1 MSSWPKSA
9 GRFRGLV
16 VVFGAAIV
24 ALLGLQLA
32 GTLGKGT
39 SLPVLGAVPAFSL
52 IDQDGKPFSSKDLA
66 DRVWIATFIYTTCPG
81 PCPRVVERVAAV
93 DTALSHDPRVR
104 LVSFSVDPATDT
116 PETLA
121 AYGRAR
127 GIDPARWALLTGPPD
142 EIYTLARLGFKLAVD
157 NAGANATPESGPV
170 VHSIYAVLVDTSG
183 RVRGY
188 YDTGV
193 AEAMPR
199 LIDDTRR
206 LLGDSTA

>member
-1 MSSWPKSA
+1 MTAHHSA
-9 GRFRGLV
+9 GRFRGLIV
-16 VVFGAAIV
+16 VLGAAIV
-24 ALLGLQLA
+24 ALFGLQIA
-32 GTLGKGT
+32 GKLGEGT

-52 IDQDGKPFSSKDLA
+52 TDQQGQPFSSKDLA

-81 PCPRVVERVAAV
+81 PCPRVVERIRAV
-93 DTALSHDPRVR
+93 DSELAHDARVR
-104 LVSFSVDPATDT
+104 LVSFSVDPTTDT

-127 GIDPARWALLTGPPD
+127 GIDPARWVLLTGAPD
-142 EIYTLARLGFKLAVD
+142 EIYTLARLGFKLGVD
-157 NAGANATPESGPV
+157 AGGANATPESGPV
-170 VHSIYAVLVDTSG
+170 VHSVYAALVDSSG

-199 LIDDTRR
+199 LVEDTRR
-206 LLGDSTA
+206 LLGEPPA